1 MIESFVIL
9 KDLTPFPLEEILEK
23 RKTTLAKAYE
33 KHPERFVRGPS
44 KPKKPPRE
52 AWINNPDKKLL
63 KVGA

>member
-1 MIESFVIL
+1 M
-9 KDLTPFPLEEILEK
+9 LTPATIRNGKTDEILGK

-44 KPKKPPRE
+44 KPKKPPQE